1 MKKHKKALVCA
12 FSAALA
18 ILAAAPF
25 AAYADEETVFA
36 AADEYDEITT
46 LCGEETAEVMDAD
59 AEISETSADSPETH
73 TSEWVRVSEGEIFYY
88 DENGVPLTGVQTID
102 GEKYLFSKDGTLKT
116 GWRTVD
122 GVRKY
127 YDPESGKPV
136 YGKIEYC
143 GNTYLIDREEG
154 KTTGKI
160 KNSDGTYYLYD
171 DNGIMQEKNGFVNYG
186 GSSYYVRKDMTLA
199 VGNITIDGFP
209 YVFGDEGEAPAGWK
223 NLSGKYYYY
232 YPETGE
238 AAKYVAKVGSDY
250 YFIDPGKGRIRGHVS
265 YDGEKYYFGSDYKM
279 CTGIVTIDGKKY
291 FYNYDGKQKKGPVN
305 YQGKLY
311 YFDDSTGEMLTGRR
325 IINGKKYYISDD
337 GTVAVGWL
345 DIGDARYYFDSTGAM
360 RTGWLKLGNESYY
373 FDPESGIMQ
382 TGRQIIDGSKYY
394 FESTGKMLTG
404 WQGIDGSWYYF
415 DPSNGKMMTGR
426 IVIDGKKY
434 FLDPNGKMMTGW
446 QYLDNAWYYFD
457 NSGVMKT
464 GWNTIDGA
472 RYYFDVNNGQM
483 LTNTTLAGYNIESD
497 GKAYPFSSV
506 QNRAVKILSSI
517 EKTPDSVYDYV
528 CAHNEYKSMSNVK
541 KYSEIKSDDWAKFAD
556 YAMDNKYV
564 VGCYFA
570 AVTDLLFK
578 QAGYQTRIVYGT
590 GRGTSEHY
598 WNQVYVKGQWLNYDT
613 CNGLAGVTDDYLKT
627 PSKQTGVGYK
637 FKEYLTPKYY

>member
-46 LCGEETAEVMDAD
+46 LCGEETAEVMDAE

-199 VGNITIDGFP
+199 VGNITIRVCPCANCFHRKI
-209 YVFGDEGEAPAGWK
+209 V
-223 NLSGKYYYY
+223 N
-232 YPETGE
+232 
-238 AAKYVAKVGSDY
+238 
-250 YFIDPGKGRIRGHVS
+250 IRK
-265 YDGEKYYFGSDYKM
+265 D
-279 CTGIVTIDGKKY
+279 
-291 FYNYDGKQKKGPVN
+291 
-305 YQGKLY
+305 
-311 YFDDSTGEMLTGRR
+311 
-325 IINGKKYYISDD
+325 
-337 GTVAVGWL
+337 
-345 DIGDARYYFDSTGAM
+345 
-360 RTGWLKLGNESYY
+360 
-373 FDPESGIMQ
+373 
-382 TGRQIIDGSKYY
+382 
-394 FESTGKMLTG
+394 
-404 WQGIDGSWYYF
+404 
-415 DPSNGKMMTGR
+415 
-426 IVIDGKKY
+426 
-434 FLDPNGKMMTGW
+434 FLNK
-446 QYLDNAWYYFD
+446 
-457 NSGVMKT
+457 
-464 GWNTIDGA
+464 
-472 RYYFDVNNGQM
+472 
-483 LTNTTLAGYNIESD
+483 
-497 GKAYPFSSV
+497 
-506 QNRAVKILSSI
+506 LSSKI
-517 EKTPDSVYDYV
+517 ANSYDYV
-528 CAHNEYKSMSNVK
+528 IIENLSIKEIVYKLGKGKNAYNTSFCTFVK
-541 KYSEIKSDDWAKFAD
+541 KLSYK
-556 YAMDNKYV
+556 
-564 VGCYFA
+564 
-570 AVTDLLFK
+570 
-578 QAGYQTRIVYGT
+578 
-590 GRGTSEHY
+590 
-598 WNQVYVKGQWLNYDT
+598 VKGEIVKINKWFPSSKKCSNCGKKKKHLKLSQRVYRCAYCGNVIDRDLNAAI
-613 CNGLAGVTDDYLKT
+613 NIKQEGLKVLGD
-627 PSKQTGVGYK
+627 
-637 FKEYLTPKYY
+637 F